1 VKTASR
7 LKEARRQGRKQV
19 TMDDIAKAL
28 GVSKNSVS
36 IALANKNGVS
46 DALRRRVIEK
56 ANEMHYGGISGN
68 FSTASR
74 YIAVIVPEYLH
85 GDTFFYAPVFWAV
98 ENEAKKRHCVS
109 IHIGITKEMEETGRM
124 PSLPR
129 ELEILGMLVVGII
142 SRSYLEK
149 LQALNLPMLSVDI
162 AHLNPDIGCVGSANL
177 AGGALATR
185 YLIEMGHT
193 KIGFIGPVNMALSI
207 YERWCGFELAMRQAN
222 LKIEEDFNILGN
234 GSGSMLF
241 DTIEAL
247 EPFFENRTAFPT
259 AWFCAGDR
267 IAVALINVLAQK
279 GLHVPDDVSVMG
291 FDDLSIGEMIL
302 PRLST
307 VHVDRRHMGEMAVA
321 QLCRL
326 AADAAHAAV
335 NINLPGTI
343 VVRESVRTL
352 PKNDVKKIHDFT

>member
-1 VKTASR
+1 MKTTAR
-7 LKEARRQGRKQV
+7 LKEVRRPGRKQV
-19 TMDDIAKAL
+19 TMDDIAKSL

-46 DALRRRVIEK
+46 DSLRRRVIEK
-56 ANEMHYGGISGN
+56 AKEMNYAGIPGN
-68 FSTASR
+68 FNTASR

-98 ENEAKKRHCVS
+98 ENEAKKRNCVS

-129 ELEILGMLVVGII
+129 ELDILGMLVVGII
-142 SRSYLEK
+142 SRPYLDK
-149 LQALNLPMLSVDI
+149 LRLLNLPMLSVDI
-162 AHLNPDIGCVGSANL
+162 AYLSPDIGCVGSANL
-177 AGGALATR
+177 AGGELATR
-185 YLIEMGHT
+185 YLIENGHT

-207 YERWCGFELAMRQAN
+207 YERWCGFKLAMRQAN
-222 LKIEEDFNILGN
+222 LKIDDSYNILGD
-234 GSGSMLF
+234 GAGSMLF

-247 EPFFENRTAFPT
+247 APFFEDRDTFPT

-267 IAVALINVLAQK
+267 IAVALINVLTQK
-279 GLHVPDDVSVMG
+279 GLRVPDDVSVMG

-307 VHVDRRHMGEMAVA
+307 IHVDRRHMGEMAVA

-326 AADAAHAAV
+326 ARDSSHAAV
-335 NINLPGTI
+335 NINLSGTI
-343 VVRESVRTL
+343 VVRESVREIT
-352 PKNDVKKIHDFT
+352 DD